1 MKNLYETP
9 NGYLDGADIK
19 NMRLTKR
26 LIDGR
31 ESRAVSR
38 TIDFRANDVF
48 FSKIVEIV
56 KDVLVNK
63 LPVTFVASKHQIS
76 RKTVWRYVRRL
87 KPDAVSVKERQPD
100 GTFTWR
106 LQ

>member
-9 NGYLDGADIK
+9 NGYLDGSDLK

-38 TIDFRANDVF
+38 KIDFRANDVF

-63 LPVTFVASKHQIS
+63 LPVTFVAEKHQIS
-76 RKTVWRYVRRL
+76 RKTVWRYLKRL
-87 KPDAVSVKERQPD
+87 KPDAKRVRELGPNGK
-100 GTFTWR
+100 FTWR